1 MDPRRPRLLKLPFFS
16 NITHSVKPIFFV
28 FFRREAEAAAMAAA
42 VEKQKVEALCL
53 NSPSQSNKFL
63 WVNCEEID
71 VSSVGHLV
79 GNIVYT
85 HALRDCN
92 GSIPVRKTFNHG
104 FTGGFSF

>member
-1 MDPRRPRLLKLPFFS
+1 
-16 NITHSVKPIFFV
+16 
-28 FFRREAEAAAMAAA
+28 MAAA

-63 WVNCEEID
+63 RVNFGEF
-71 VSSVGHLV
+71 SSVEHLV

-92 GSIPVRKTFNHG
+92 GSVAVRKTFNHG
-104 FTGGFSF
+104 FTDGFSL

>member
-1 MDPRRPRLLKLPFFS
+1 MNPRRPRLLKLPVFS
-16 NITHSVKPIFFV
+16 HITHSVKPIFFV

-63 WVNCEEID
+63 WVNCEELD

-92 GSIPVRKTFNHG
+92 GSVAVRKTFNHG
-104 FTGGFSF
+104 FTDGFSL